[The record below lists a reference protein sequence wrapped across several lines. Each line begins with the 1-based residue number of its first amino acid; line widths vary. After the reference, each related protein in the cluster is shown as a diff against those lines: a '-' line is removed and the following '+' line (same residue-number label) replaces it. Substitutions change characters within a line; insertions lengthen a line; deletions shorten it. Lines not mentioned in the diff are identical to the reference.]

1 MTRLLVLIGF
11 IIFSVSNASS
21 ALSSEAPQ
29 THKEIL
35 FIYPVEKGVPFWDS
49 QVDFASAVANALG
62 YKLNVAYPA
71 PKYRNRFEAH
81 NFIKKQIEASELQPV
96 LVLTSFWVGSEE
108 KILTYLSS
116 QGIPLISINS
126 DVTEEQFNSLG
137 RPRERFPLW
146 LAQLSPNDE
155 LVGQQL
161 AKALIEQSRER
172 RCFDEN
178 CMVNIF
184 GITGLSYSAVSQ
196 QRVSG
201 LKQIVSNDESSSL
214 LGTVFGDWSKDRVK
228 GISSNIVMRHEDI
241 NALWV
246 ASDVM
251 AYGFIEGLKAS
262 SLTLPSNTVIGSIDW
277 SQETIEKIKTDALQI
292 SLGGHFLEGG
302 QAIVLFHDYINGVDF
317 ADELGVVIK
326 TPMSILD
333 RNNVSELGALLEK
346 PHWRADKI
354 KSYSKFLNPSRAN
367 YQLNPKALILEQRK

>member
-1 MTRLLVLIGF
+1 
-11 IIFSVSNASS
+11 
-21 ALSSEAPQ
+21 
-29 THKEIL
+29 
-35 FIYPVEKGVPFWDS
+35 
-49 QVDFASAVANALG
+49 
-62 YKLNVAYPA
+62 
-71 PKYRNRFEAH
+71 
-81 NFIKKQIEASELQPV
+81 
-96 LVLTSFWVGSEE
+96 
-108 KILTYLSS
+108 
-116 QGIPLISINS
+116 
-126 DVTEEQFNSLG
+126 
-137 RPRERFPLW
+137 
-146 LAQLSPNDE
+146 
-155 LVGQQL
+155 
-161 AKALIEQSRER
+161 
-172 RCFDEN
+172 
-178 CMVNIF
+178 
-184 GITGLSYSAVSQ
+184 
-196 QRVSG
+196 
-201 LKQIVSNDESSSL
+201 
-214 LGTVFGDWSKDRVK
+214 
-228 GISSNIVMRHEDI
+228 MRHEDI